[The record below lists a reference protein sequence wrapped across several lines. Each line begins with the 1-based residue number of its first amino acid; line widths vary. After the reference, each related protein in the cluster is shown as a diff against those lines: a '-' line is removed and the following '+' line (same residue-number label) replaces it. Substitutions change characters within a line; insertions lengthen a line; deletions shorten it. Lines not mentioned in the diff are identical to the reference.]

1 MRIWESRDNKLVSFN
16 QEKVILKSEI
26 EEKNKKIEIIYRELN
41 ELRVKEGK
49 EEANM
54 EKISEDPKQKLYDEI
69 KLLKIN
75 LEQKEEGI

>member
-26 EEKNKKIEIIYRELN
+26 EEKNKKIEIIYRELK
-41 ELRVKEGK
+41 ELRAKEGK
-49 EEANM
+49 GETNM
-54 EKISEDPKQKLYDEI
+54 VQISEDPKQKLYDEI